1 MTVVRTDED
10 DHENLASELDRVRLE
25 LQVARRKLQ
34 LTLDAAGAT
43 CSWDWN
49 ISRRELV
56 ADARFA
62 HITGQDPVE
71 LAEGVTTDR
80 FFAAIHPDD
89 VSRVKL
95 AVGGMLFGAEVFSKE
110 YRLAGEDGA
119 YRWVRAHGRSIF
131 GADDEPVRFV
141 GSLVDITE
149 QQRIRERLRIAQS
162 AGGVGTF
169 EYNMGFGT
177 VNVSDQFCRLF
188 GLFPTK
194 AVPISTL
201 NGLIHP
207 DDPSFIDLR
216 NIDPHRDAESVD
228 FRVRRA
234 EDGQERWLA
243 RRGEFLDGI
252 EAEGG
257 RYVGVIFDITEAK
270 QTQADLREANQELST
285 VAQER
290 EQFIAVLG
298 HDLRNPLA
306 SMNSGV
312 KMLAKE
318 ITDPRSDRI
327 LRLMG
332 ESAQRMGNLIDNVL
346 DFARGRLGSGIGLDI
361 STGQRIEP
369 FLARIVNEIKVAH
382 PDRVIEMDLVL
393 DRPID
398 VDHARIGQ
406 MFSNLLG
413 NAVTHGAPDIPV
425 SVSARI
431 VDGVFELA
439 TSNGGEPIS
448 DGAMQRLFQ
457 PFYRGEV
464 RANQQGLGLGLFIA
478 SEIAKAHGGSL
489 EVRSDAA
496 ETCFTFRMPCLSI
509 VSTTSH

>member
-1 MTVVRTDED
+1 MTEVRIDRD
-10 DHENLASELDRVRLE
+10 DHESLANDLDRVRQE
-25 LQVARRKLQ
+25 LRLARRKLQ

-43 CSWDWN
+43 CGWDWD
-49 ISRRELV
+49 IKRRRLV

-80 FFAAIHPDD
+80 FFRGIHPDD
-89 VSRVKL
+89 VNRVKL
-95 AVGGMLFGAEVFSKE
+95 AVGGMLSGAEVFSKE
-110 YRLAGEDGA
+110 YRLAGEDG
-119 YRWVRAHGRSIF
+119 YRWVHAHGHAIF

-141 GSLVDITE
+141 GNLVDITE
-149 QQRIRERLRIAQS
+149 QQRIREHLRIAQS

-177 VNVSDQFCRLF
+177 LNVSEEFCRLF
-188 GLFPTK
+188 GLYPAR
-194 AVPISTL
+194 AVPVSTV
-201 NGLIHP
+201 NALIHR
-207 DDPSFIDLR
+207 DDGSFIDLTKVGR
-216 NIDPHRDAESVD
+216 
-228 FRVRRA
+228 FRETGNVEFRIRRA
-234 EDGQERWLA
+234 EDGEERWLA
-243 RRGEFLDGI
+243 RRGEFVDGI
-252 EAEGG
+252 DAEGG
-257 RYVGVIFDITEAK
+257 RYVGVIFDITEARH
-270 QTQADLREANQELST
+270 TQDRLHKANEELSG
-285 VAQER
+285 VARER

-306 SMNSGV
+306 SMTSGV

-318 ITDPRSDRI
+318 MTDPRSDRI

-346 DFARGRLGSGIGLDI
+346 DFARGRLGSGIGLNI
-361 STGQRIEP
+361 STGERIEP
-369 FLARIVNEIKVAH
+369 LLARIVNEIKVAH
-382 PDRVIEMDLVL
+382 PDREIETDFVL
-393 DRPID
+393 DQPID

-413 NAVTHGAPDIPV
+413 NAVTHGAPDTPV

-431 VDGVFELA
+431 VDGFFELA
-439 TSNGGEPIS
+439 TSNGGEPVS
-448 DGAMQRLFQ
+448 ERAMQRLFQ

-496 ETCFTFRMPCLSI
+496 ETCFTFKMPCLSI
-509 VSTTSH
+509 VSTTD